1 VNFLLYHTINK
12 KKQYLFGL
20 SLICLVSAICYLLSG
35 YVNPEVVAFVL
46 LLTLSVIAMFFDILP
61 VLVCALVSVLIWDFF
76 FLPPHFALYVK
87 KDQDIVTLCM
97 YFVIVLLNAALTYK
111 IRQAEKRAREK
122 EEKAQTLELY
132 NTLLDSLS
140 HELRTPIAV
149 IIGATDNLLAASPA
163 LSDDDKKNLL
173 SAISLASLRLNHEVE
188 NLLNM
193 SRLRSGFIQLKK
205 DWCDVSELV
214 CDVVQR
220 LDEELKDHRV
230 VIDIPKNF
238 PLFMLDYGLLQQVIY
253 NLVHNAGKYTAAATT
268 IRISADCTDST
279 LILVVEDNGQGFP
292 EGETEKIFEKFY
304 RSKDTKPGST
314 GLGLSIVKGFVGA
327 HNGTVYLQNNSSG
340 GAKFEIIIPAQKML
354 IKDTDE

>member
-1 VNFLLYHTINK
+1 LNFLLFHNINK
-12 KKQYLFGL
+12 KKQYGLGL
-20 SLICLVSAICYLLSG
+20 SLICLVSGICYSLSG
-35 YVNPEVVAFVL
+35 FFSPEVVAFAL

-61 VLVCALVSVLIWDFF
+61 VLVCALFSVLIWDFF
-76 FLPPHFALYVK
+76 FLSPHFAFYVN
-87 KDQDIVTLCM
+87 DTQDIVTLCM

-111 IRQAEKRAREK
+111 IRQIEKRAREK
-122 EEKAQTLELY
+122 EEKARTLELY

-163 LSDDDKKNLL
+163 LTDHDKKNLL
-173 SAISLASLRLNHEVE
+173 SAISLASLRLNHQVE

-193 SRLRSGFIQLKK
+193 SRLQSGFIQLKK
-205 DWCDVSELV
+205 DGCDVRELV
-214 CDVVQR
+214 FDVVQR
-220 LDEELKDHRV
+220 LDEELRDHRV

-253 NLVHNAGKYTAAATT
+253 NLVHNAGKYTAQGTT
-268 IRISADCTDST
+268 IRISADYTGST
-279 LILVVEDNGQGFP
+279 VVLVVEDTGPGFP
-292 EGETEKIFEKFY
+292 NDETEKIFEKFY
-304 RSKDTKPGST
+304 RLKSTKPGGT

-327 HNGTVYLQNNSSG
+327 HHGTVYLQNSISG

-354 IKDTDE
+354 IKDTDK